1 VVLLRHFIS
10 SFHLEK
16 VVMREAY
23 LAPLW
28 MLGYGDSPP
37 ESKSKQPGAVAEP
50 LTLEPDTVL
59 LAELQT
65 SVDASDAKPGDPITA
80 RVIGHTWRP
89 TKGLLP
95 AGSALSGRVMEVR
108 ARSQQDPESRLA
120 ICFDQAVLKDG
131 STVPLNLVVS
141 NFAEPRPAVCAAVDS
156 TSGASGLR
164 DVELA
169 SAPREAQHFIVL
181 TSTQHDVKLKRHLLV
196 YLRVAPTEKEARTV
210 RHSARTSGAAG

>member
-1 VVLLRHFIS
+1 
-10 SFHLEK
+10 
-16 VVMREAY
+16 MREAY

-28 MLGYGDSPP
+28 MLGYGDSSKGEKHTPP
-37 ESKSKQPGAVAEP
+37 RAASEP

-65 SVDASDAKPGDPITA
+65 AVDASEAKPGDAITA

-95 AGSALSGRVMEVR
+95 AGSTLSGRVVEVR
-108 ARSQQDPESRLA
+108 ARSPHDPESRLA
-120 ICFDQAVLKDG
+120 ICFDQAVLGDG
-131 STVPLNLVVS
+131 TTLRLNLIVS
-141 NFAEPRPAVCAAVDS
+141 NFAEPRPAVRSAP
-156 TSGASGLR
+156 TLRSGASGLP

-169 SAPREAQHFIVL
+169 SAPREAQRFIVL

-196 YLRVAPTEKEARTV
+196 YLRVAPAEK
-210 RHSARTSGAAG
+210 

>member
-1 VVLLRHFIS
+1 
-10 SFHLEK
+10 
-16 VVMREAY
+16 MREAN

-37 ESKSKQPGAVAEP
+37 ESKSKQPVAASEP

-65 SVDASDAKPGDPITA
+65 AVDAGDAKPGDAITA

-95 AGSALSGRVMEVR
+95 AGSVLSGRVMEVR
-108 ARSQQDPESRLA
+108 ARSPQDPESRLA
-120 ICFDQAVLKDG
+120 ICFDQAVLSDG
-131 STVPLNLVVS
+131 SMVPLNLIVS
-141 NFAEPRPAVCAAVDS
+141 NFAEPRPAVRAPVAS
-156 TSGASGLR
+156 TSGASGLP

-169 SAPREAQHFIVL
+169 AAPREAQHFIVL

-196 YLRVAPTEKEARTV
+196 YLRVAPVEK
-210 RHSARTSGAAG
+210 

>member
-1 VVLLRHFIS
+1 MSCTQEFRVVLLR

-16 VVMREAY
+16 VVMREA

-37 ESKSKQPGAVAEP
+37 ESKRKQPGVAAEP

-65 SVDASDAKPGDPITA
+65 AVDAGDAKPGDPITA

-89 TKGLLP
+89 TKSLLP
-95 AGSALSGRVMEVR
+95 AGSVLSGRVVEVR
-108 ARSQQDPESRLA
+108 ARSSQDPESRLA
-120 ICFDQAVLKDG
+120 ICFDQAVLNDG
-131 STVPLNLVVS
+131 NTVLLNLIVS
-141 NFAEPRPAVCAAVDS
+141 NFAEPRPIVRATVAS
-156 TSGASGLR
+156 TSCASGLP

-169 SAPREAQHFIVL
+169 SAPRESQHFIML

-196 YLRVAPTEKEARTV
+196 YLRVAPAEK
-210 RHSARTSGAAG
+210 